1 MLCLGTNPPDNISK
15 AETDIMKHVK
25 KSYEKIDDD
34 CDDYLHIVQINNWR
48 GGVIFWLWGMNS
60 IVIISKLSKN
70 NH

>member
-1 MLCLGTNPPDNISK
+1 MLCLGTNLPGNISK

-48 GGVIFWLWGMNS
+48 GGVFF
-60 IVIISKLSKN
+60 
-70 NH
+70 